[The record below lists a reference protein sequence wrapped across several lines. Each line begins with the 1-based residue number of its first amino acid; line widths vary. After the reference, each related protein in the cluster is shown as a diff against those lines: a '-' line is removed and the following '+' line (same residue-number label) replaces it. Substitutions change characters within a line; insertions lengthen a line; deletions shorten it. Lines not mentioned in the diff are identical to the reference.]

1 MYAIETKLVKRTMFV
16 PICQPKRLIRQ
27 PVKLNSN
34 LQKITGME
42 LGKHKLDLMKD
53 SVFGILSSVT
63 NKRESSGTL
72 IEVLCKYYNPVKAVF
87 ELNEK
92 TSFRFC
98 TREIANI
105 LGMEDRGVN
114 FEDYEKQFAD
124 TTLKFP
130 EYVTGLKAK
139 FSKGKAK
146 AITEANVKEILKGM
160 TVDDEESKQQFRQ
173 LMTYYLLE
181 GVLLCG
187 SNSKMPR
194 SSMWWMVND
203 LEACESVNWA
213 KATEEH
219 LYKSMAYVKTWLAK
233 AKLEEGAQAQH
244 GFTGCTPALE
254 VFSS

>member
-1 MYAIETKLVKRTMFV
+1 MIGIIKRTMFV
-16 PICQPKRLIRQ
+16 PIFQPKRLVHQ
-27 PVKLNSN
+27 PVKLQSN
-34 LQKITGME
+34 LKKIIGLE

-53 SVFGILSSVT
+53 SVFGSLSSVT
-63 NKRESSGTL
+63 NIRESSGTL
-72 IEVLCKYYNPVKAVF
+72 IQALCKYYNPVKAVF
-87 ELNEK
+87 QLNEK

-114 FEDYEKQFAD
+114 FEDYKNQFTD

-130 EYVTGLKAK
+130 EYVTGPKDK
-139 FSKGKAK
+139 ISKGKAK
-146 AITEANVKEILKGM
+146 PITEANVKEKLKGM
-160 TVDDEESKQQFRQ
+160 TVDDEKSKQQFRQ

-187 SNSKMPR
+187 KDCKKPR
-194 SSMWWMVND
+194 SSTWWMVND

-219 LYKSMAYVKTWLAK
+219 LYKSMAIVKTWLAK

-244 GFTGCTPALE
+244 AFTGCSPVLE